1 MCTNLRVRMTLKM
14 TLPTS
19 KWFLL
24 CFIKPPIFLPP
35 NLNHLLVVN
44 VSCHF
49 HPHQFVLVLYQ
60 QPVSALR
67 QNCILGR
74 EAPFTTGR
82 TACRSSVVFLKFLFW
97 QCSTM
102 PFLFPC
108 SVQILQNIKSFS
120 WLYLSHEYN
129 LNHLGINLLVGG
141 CFGVSS
147 RGAGF
152 VWSFELFS
160 DSSELPRNT
169 SIIERWSFD
178 RQSFFFGG
186 IADDYLTDYSN
197 RNHAKKIEMLTCFVI
212 VLNTII
218 SRAGRHRSNV
228 QQNAWRMRFC

>member
-1 MCTNLRVRMTLKM
+1 MSAVIFTLIS
-14 TLPTS
+14 LCWFSTS
-19 KWFLL
+19 SL
-24 CFIKPPIFLPP
+24 FLP
-35 NLNHLLVVN
+35 
-44 VSCHF
+44 
-49 HPHQFVLVLYQ
+49 FVKIAFWAEKPLS
-60 QPVSALR
+60 QPAVWTADVRASWASLIRLGKSALWYFE
-67 QNCILGR
+67 I
-74 EAPFTTGR
+74 
-82 TACRSSVVFLKFLFW
+82 SVVFFKFLFW

-197 RNHAKKIEMLTCFVI
+197 RNHAKK
-212 VLNTII
+212 
-218 SRAGRHRSNV
+218 
-228 QQNAWRMRFC
+228 MRCLPAS

>member
-1 MCTNLRVRMTLKM
+1 MQAVSCNFN
-14 TLPTS
+14 TS
-19 KWFLL
+19 KNARVESR
-24 CFIKPPIFLPP
+24 PPKWGSAQHFFYWPDLGP
-35 NLNHLLVVN
+35 NKHRLVTYIQVN
-44 VSCHF
+44 VNIGNTVIIFHF
-49 HPHQFVLVLYQ
+49 E
-60 QPVSALR
+60 
-67 QNCILGR
+67 G
-74 EAPFTTGR
+74 
-82 TACRSSVVFLKFLFW
+82 
-97 QCSTM
+97 M
-102 PFLFPC
+102 
-108 SVQILQNIKSFS
+108 SFS
-120 WLYLSHEYN
+120 SAHDLKQWDFLDNNEIFSEFAQFIRQHILTI
-129 LNHLGINLLVGG
+129 LTIKQL
-141 CFGVSS
+141 VSS

>member
-1 MCTNLRVRMTLKM
+1 MSGTHKSWCRFIIDLYL
-14 TLPTS
+14 LSGTS
-19 KWFLL
+19 SSQS
-24 CFIKPPIFLPP
+24 
-35 NLNHLLVVN
+35 H
-44 VSCHF
+44 
-49 HPHQFVLVLYQ
+49 
-60 QPVSALR
+60 
-67 QNCILGR
+67 
-74 EAPFTTGR
+74 FTTFMSTVTALSSFDEDFAWQAWKSSFKMGAWIAAWWSGR
-82 TACRSSVVFLKFLFW
+82 TACRSSVVFFKFLFW

>member
-1 MCTNLRVRMTLKM
+1 MCTNMRVRMTLKM

-49 HPHQFVLVLYQ
+49 HPH
-60 QPVSALR
+60 
-67 QNCILGR
+67 
-74 EAPFTTGR
+74 
-82 TACRSSVVFLKFLFW
+82 LFW

-218 SRAGRHRSNV
+218 SRAWRHRSNV